1 MTREQKI
8 ARDERVAIMMESGV
22 LEEDAEAYCD
32 TEPTIYGAREWEQGD
47 LIKF

>member
-22 LEEDAEAYCD
+22 GGRCRSILRHRADYLRSKRMG
-32 TEPTIYGAREWEQGD
+32 TR
-47 LIKF
+47 